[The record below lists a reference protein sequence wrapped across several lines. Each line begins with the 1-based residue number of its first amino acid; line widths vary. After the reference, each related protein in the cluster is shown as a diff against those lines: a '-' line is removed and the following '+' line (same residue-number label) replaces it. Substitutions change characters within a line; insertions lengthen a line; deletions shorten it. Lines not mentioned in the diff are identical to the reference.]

1 MVDRSVGFLSLWRWE
16 RLNYPLGSAAM
27 NLSNE
32 LMALVV
38 DATNKAIANVQH
50 SDRPFL
56 SVLTIETPDGMRG
69 ELATDRRAQR
79 SSTFSWAPDARP
91 IATNPPRRL
100 SSSIDMRSV

>member
-1 MVDRSVGFLSLWRWE
+1 MVDTSVGFLSLWRWA
-16 RLNYPLGSAAM
+16 RLNDPFDSAAM

-32 LMALVV
+32 LVALVV

-50 SDRPFL
+50 TDRPLL
-56 SVLTIETPDGMRG
+56 SFLTIETPDGMRG
-69 ELATDRRAQR
+69 ELATDRHGQR
-79 SSTFSWAPDARP
+79 SSTFSGAPNARP